1 MKNKEK
7 FAKEIV
13 EIACSGSKLALYNGE
28 IRACKSLTCL
38 ECEFF

>member
-13 EIACSGSKLALYNGE
+13 EIACSGQQISVVQWRNPCLQKLDVL
-28 IRACKSLTCL
+28 RM
-38 ECEFF
+38 

>member
-28 IRACKSLTCL
+28 IRVCKSLM
-38 ECEFF
+38 